1 MTMQAPSST
10 TLQGTSSYTFTFKT
24 TTSLT
29 ANQDYILIEFPDY
42 GYEQDDNYSTVAVSI
57 TSPSVKSH
65 GYIMP
70 KSSRVYVQPTA
81 DIPTGDITLTIKDL
95 PTPSFYLQGNLTFT
109 IETIVN
115 AKTTDVF
122 TEVISYTSTSC
133 DLFKNVEIVPTSNMT
148 RINDNTYE
156 ISFTILHTVP
166 PTGSLAVVFDP
177 TLYNLRS
184 SNPTCQPVSG
194 FSPEATCSFE
204 LFSQQLVRINLN
216 GFGLDPGSK
225 VKVNI
230 SGINNPTEST
240 QAPVITIESFF
251 DDAYGTT
258 KKICSRA
265 ISLPLFQHTE
275 LIQCPINVEPEINN
289 AGEATDYLITFSC
302 ASDIRDNTTLEV
314 QFPPDYQNSFN
325 SASSCSFNGNLM
337 LQPSS
342 LLARTLLFTT
352 VISKPQSED
361 PLVLRIRD
369 VLNPSLPG
377 SYGPIT
383 ANLYQYGVLY
393 GEPDTAGSNSTVTI
407 TSNYDVLDLNNNLA
421 VSIFP
426 RNYGEKATYYFR
438 LVGFSP
444 STIPQE
450 LLVKFDDVFAEDLG
464 SSISCGTFVPQGQYG
479 DSYALNYKTM
489 VGFESIPCSVTDSYL
504 LRLELD
510 PSIDLD
516 HDQQKDIFFFVDNIY
531 NPNIIPQSPASAAY
545 SFLFILKADQSAIAI
560 SHNIVRLAFEL
571 PPSLIEITNITS
583 TDNNI
588 LAPADYTFTLLALS
602 ELPSAGSPGDFELA
616 LALPQTYYKNF
627 SLDSS
632 LEYSFP
638 GIPEIQY
645 ESSAFQ
651 YKDLLLFDAMY
662 PDLSSL
668 GPFNLTLSN
677 MTNPSKESQCGP
689 NGTWPFLTFGAQY
702 LSRVNGFVYARTYS
716 IMNQQDCLP
725 LGKYR
730 IPIEVTTSPVYRQG
744 LVYKI
749 SLHIPEPTTGL
760 VLTPWSDTFGFE
772 PTSVRFN
779 DYTTTSVEIEVFV
792 LRSISPGE
800 YTISWKKQE
809 LRADVRYLEIAD
821 TNVIVVSEGALAT
834 VTPLPRVHIEN
845 FLYIWSGAF
854 PKALTVTLDQ
864 EPAEE
869 LILYI
874 EAQTSDK
881 KLQGSADG
889 TVYSEFPITLT
900 FAAGEGTKQFY
911 LFAEEGSVDNVLTYT
926 LGGTN
931 AGAYSP
937 EITTSPFTIKGNFLL
952 CIYL

>member
-1 MTMQAPSST
+1 
-10 TLQGTSSYTFTFKT
+10 
-24 TTSLT
+24 
-29 ANQDYILIEFPDY
+29 
-42 GYEQDDNYSTVAVSI
+42 
-57 TSPSVKSH
+57 
-65 GYIMP
+65 MP
-70 KSSRVYVQPTA
+70 KSSRIYVQPTA
-81 DIPTGDITLTIKDL
+81 DMAAGDITLTIKDL
-95 PTPSFYLQGNLTFT
+95 PAPSFYLQGNLTFT

-122 TEVISYTSTSC
+122 TQVINYTSTSC

-148 RINDNTYE
+148 RVNDNTYE

-166 PTGSLAVVFDP
+166 PSGSLAVVFDP

-194 FSPEATCSFE
+194 FSPKATCSFE

-225 VKVNI
+225 VTVNI
-230 SGINNPTEST
+230 SGINNPTERK

-258 KKICSRA
+258 KKICSRP
-265 ISLPLFQHTE
+265 IKLPLFQYTG
-275 LIQCPINVEPEINN
+275 LIKCPINVEPEINN

-302 ASDIRDNTTLEV
+302 ASSIRDNTTLEV
-314 QFPPDYQNSFN
+314 QFPSDYQNSFN

-337 LQPSS
+337 LQPSN

-393 GEPDTAGSNSTVTI
+393 GEPATNSSNSTITI
-407 TSNYDVLDLNNNLA
+407 TSNYDVLDLKNNLA

-426 RNYGEKATYYFR
+426 KNYGEKATYYFR

-444 STIPQE
+444 STTPQE
-450 LLVKFDDVFAEDLG
+450 LLVKFDDAFAEDLG

-489 VGFESIPCSVTDSYL
+489 AGFESIPCSVADSYL
-504 LRLELD
+504 LRMELD
-510 PSIDLD
+510 PSIDLN
-516 HDQQKDIFFFVDNIY
+516 HDQQGDIFFFVENIY
-531 NPNIIPQSPASAAY
+531 NPNIIPQSSVSAAY

-560 SHNIVRLAFEL
+560 SHNVVRLAFEL
-571 PPSLIEITNITS
+571 PPSLLEITNITS

-616 LALPQTYYKNF
+616 LTLPQAYYTNF
-627 SLDSS
+627 SLDPSVK
-632 LEYSFP
+632 YSFP
-638 GIPEIQY
+638 SIPEIQH
-645 ESSAFQ
+645 EDSALQ

-677 MTNPSKESQCGP
+677 MTNPLKESKCGM
-689 NGTWPFLTFGAQY
+689 NATWPFLSFGAQY
-702 LSRVNGFVYARTYS
+702 LSRANGFIYARTYN
-716 IMNQQDCLP
+716 IMSQQDCLP

-730 IPIEVTTSPVYRQG
+730 IPIEVVTSPVYRQG

-749 SLHIPEPTTGL
+749 SLQIPEPTTGL

-772 PTSVRFN
+772 PTSIRFN
-779 DYTTTSVEIEVFV
+779 DYTTTSVDIEVFV

-800 YTISWKKQE
+800 YTITWKKQE
-809 LRADVRYLEIAD
+809 LRTDIRYLEVPD
-821 TNVIVVSEGALAT
+821 TNIIVVSEGASDD
-834 VTPLPRVHIEN
+834 VTLVPQVHIEN
-845 FLYIWSGAF
+845 FLQIWSGAF
-854 PKALTVTLDQ
+854 PKALTITLDQ

-874 EAQTSDK
+874 EAQTSDN

-889 TVYSEFPITLT
+889 TVYSGFPLTLT

-911 LFAEEGSVDNVLTYT
+911 IFAEEGSVDNVLIYT

-931 AGAYSP
+931 AGAYNP
-937 EITTSPFTIKGNFLL
+937 DIATSPFTIKGNISLS
-952 CIYL
+952 IHV